1 MRAASRVLALAVV
14 MMVASAPTAAAASPR
29 ITFFFGLQRPEGRAQ
44 TAFFAVQQPGSRTYR
59 RFLSPG
65 QVAARF
71 GAAPAVR
78 GRFLRVVRGL
88 GFSARIDPSGVFARV
103 SGSVA
108 RFERVFRVPI
118 RHLAGDEPPV
128 NSYGAAGPLR
138 LPADLRPLV
147 RDTVASFVRQIR
159 VETAR
164 APVNARAATGR
175 RAGRGPARSGVWM
188 RGCAQARATGA
199 FSYAQVRRAYGV
211 DRLGAGAG
219 ASVAILGLQ
228 EAPSARDI
236 ADNARCFGYP
246 RLRSTTLLTD
256 GQIFPIGP
264 GDDFEPQEDMA
275 LARGMAPAASL
286 TFTQAVSGA
295 DLWFLGAAQLLAAR
309 RLPDSFSVSYG
320 ICETEVR
327 GHGPGA
333 TASSRAGADLLDS
346 LIVRLG
352 LAGVGSYASAG
363 DAGSSCNGALGRH
376 DRPLHG
382 VAWPGSSPYVT
393 SVGGTRLTLTRA
405 NQRRDEVVWND
416 LRWLKPGNGGGAGGG
431 GLSSVSPRPP
441 FQDGLGLAGD
451 DRAVPDV
458 SAAAS
463 SFPGWPVVNGGHWTL
478 DGGTSAAAPLV
489 ASAMAVISANL
500 RRRHLP
506 PVGPAD
512 GLFYYLARHQPSA
525 LWDVIHGNNSFLHS
539 IPGHHAKRGYDLASG
554 VGVPNFAQV
563 ARELPAPA
571 PTHRPASGLG

>member
-14 MMVASAPTAAAASPR
+14 MMVAAAPTAVAASPR
-29 ITFFFGLQRPEGRAQ
+29 ITFFFGLKRPEVRAQ

-59 RFLSPG
+59 RFLGPG

-71 GAAPAVR
+71 GARAIVR
-78 GRFLRVVRGL
+78 SRFLRVVRGF

-128 NSYGAAGPLR
+128 NSYTASGPLR
-138 LPADLRPLV
+138 LPTDLRPLV
-147 RDTVASFVRQIR
+147 RNTVTSFVRQIR
-159 VETAR
+159 V
-164 APVNARAATGR
+164 APALSKAQAVTERL
-175 RAGRGPARSGVWM
+175 AGRGPSRSGVWS

-211 DRLGAGAG
+211 DRLGEGTG

-228 EAPSARDI
+228 EAPSAQDI

-256 GQIFPIGP
+256 GQIFPIEP
-264 GDDFEPQEDMA
+264 GNDFEPQEDMA
-275 LARGMAPAASL
+275 LARGMAPGASL

-295 DLWFLGAAQLLAAR
+295 DLWFLGAAQVLAAR
-309 RLPDSFSVSYG
+309 RLPDSFSISYG
-320 ICETEVR
+320 ICETDVR
-327 GHGPGA
+327 GHGPDA

-376 DRPLHG
+376 LRPLHG

-405 NQRRDEVVWND
+405 NQRRNEVVWND
-416 LRWLKPGNGGGAGGG
+416 LRWRQPADGGGAGGG
-431 GLSSVSPRPP
+431 GLSLVSPRPP
-441 FQDGLGLAGD
+441 FQDGLGLTGD

-463 SFPGWPVVNGGHWTL
+463 GFPGWPVVNGGHWTV

-500 RRRHLP
+500 RGRHLP

-525 LWDVIHGNNSFLHS
+525 LWDVIHGNNSFLRS

-554 VGVPNFAQV
+554 LGVPEFAHL
-563 ARELPAPA
+563 ARELPSPA
-571 PTHRPASGLG
+571 PTHGPASGLG